1 MANTWNIPDWLEAEV
16 RARGKICVYCN
27 TPFKDS
33 KVSKKAGASGAPII
47 NDEKMITRESMA
59 LAVVDATPA
68 KEKNS
73 FL

>member
-1 MANTWNIPDWLEAEV
+1 
-16 RARGKICVYCN
+16 
-27 TPFKDS
+27 
-33 KVSKKAGASGAPII
+33 VSKKAGASGAPII
-47 NDEKMITRESMA
+47 NDKKMITKESMA